1 MLDSIFSTVI
11 KNGITP
17 ASFAACTAVS
27 LISGLLIS
35 LCHGI
40 RGGSSKGFA
49 VTVALLPF
57 AVQTVIMLVNGNLGT
72 GVAVA
77 GAFSLVRFRSSPGTA
92 KEILNIFT
100 ALAAGLAAGV
110 GYIGVALIF
119 VLIVCAAEALYTL
132 TGFGE
137 KQITERELKIT
148 VPEDLNYTEIFD
160 DLFKKYTAFYQLKK
174 VKTAGLGSLYQ
185 LTYSV
190 RLKEPAL
197 EKEFIDGVRCRN
209 GNLEIVCNYSAAANE
224 EL

>member
-11 KNGITP
+11 TNGITP

-49 VTVALLPF
+49 VTTALLPF

-92 KEILNIFT
+92 KEILNIHRTGGGACGGRRIYRRGSYFR
-100 ALAAGLAAGV
+100 A
-110 GYIGVALIF
+110 YSMRRRS
-119 VLIVCAAEALYTL
+119 ALY
-132 TGFGE
+132 
-137 KQITERELKIT
+137 
-148 VPEDLNYTEIFD
+148 VD
-160 DLFKKYTAFYQLKK
+160 
-174 VKTAGLGSLYQ
+174 
-185 LTYSV
+185 
-190 RLKEPAL
+190 RLRRKA
-197 EKEFIDGVRCRN
+197 KNRAR
-209 GNLEIVCNYSAAANE
+209 A
-224 EL
+224 

>member
-1 MLDSIFSTVI
+1 MLDNIFSAVI
-11 KNGITP
+11 TNGITP

-27 LISGLLIS
+27 LICGLIIS
-35 LCHGI
+35 ICHGI
-40 RGGSSKGFA
+40 KGGSSKGFA

-119 VLIVCAAEALYTL
+119 VLIVCAAETIYTL
-132 TGFGE
+132 TDFGE
-137 KQITERELKIT
+137 RQKNERELKIT
-148 VPEDLNYTEIFD
+148 VPEDINYTEIFD
-160 DLFKKYTAFYQLKK
+160 DIFKKYTTFYQLKK

-185 LTYSV
+185 LTYS
-190 RLKEPAL
+190 LKL
-197 EKEFIDGVRCRN
+197 KDQSKEKEFIDGMRCRN
-209 GNLEIVCNYSAAANE
+209 GNLEIVCNYSAAENE

>member
-11 KNGITP
+11 TNGITP

-49 VTVALLPF
+49 VTTALLPF

-119 VLIVCAAEALYTL
+119 VLTVCAAEALYTL

-137 KQITERELKIT
+137 KQRTERELKIT

-174 VKTAGLGSLYQ
+174 VKTAGSAVFISLPI
-185 LTYSV
+185 
-190 RLKEPAL
+190 R
-197 EKEFIDGVRCRN
+197 
-209 GNLEIVCNYSAAANE
+209 
-224 EL
+224 

>member
-11 KNGITP
+11 TNGITP

-49 VTVALLPF
+49 VTTALLPF

-119 VLIVCAAEALYTL
+119 VLTVCAAEALYTL

-137 KQITERELKIT
+137 KQRTERELKIT

-160 DLFKKYTAFYQLKK
+160 DLFKKYTAFYISK
-174 VKTAGLGSLYQ
+174 
-185 LTYSV
+185 
-190 RLKEPAL
+190 
-197 EKEFIDGVRCRN
+197 
-209 GNLEIVCNYSAAANE
+209 NLLNF
-224 EL
+224 